1 MLRHILHDLEW
12 AIAFAFVTFILFV
25 IIALITIK
33 PAIATITETNLT
45 PEQIQCRSEQIL
57 TDETGHKWQV
67 MLFTQVHSPPVAS
80 LNLRLSGISSS
91 LKIQSRKP
99 LIIQTPGDR
108 YEVTD
113 IFLEEPPLP
122 SIGQYDLKNILPQL
136 PTEELILEI
145 PLENGAS
152 THLSISQEVVKE
164 WQEVAA
170 KNPGKYPQLPSG
182 FQLAC

>member
-1 MLRHILHDLEW
+1 
-12 AIAFAFVTFILFV
+12 
-25 IIALITIK
+25 
-33 PAIATITETNLT
+33 
-45 PEQIQCRSEQIL
+45 
-57 TDETGHKWQV
+57 
-67 MLFTQVHSPPVAS
+67 
-80 LNLRLSGISSS
+80 
-91 LKIQSRKP
+91 
-99 LIIQTPGDR
+99 
-108 YEVTD
+108 VTD